1 MPSKKLFSTFWRTP
15 SDAAAP
21 NTATHTEA
29 LMNKPNSQSAESA
42 TAPRADL
49 LSYEDIYHAA
59 GILNPPSGYG
69 IQKVVDMLNSERLRD
84 LAKDVKRS
92 SVLMALDAAGTSL
105 DDLLRDATRR
115 QQALDSYESSR
126 RKQLEE
132 FEAHKSQENAQIE
145 AELDRLRG
153 HYAERIQKN
162 QEQVDREK
170 LAFRDWQGAMQH
182 ETKRIAEVL
191 ELCGNQIAAPFNST
205 PSNSVS
211 TSTIDKSPTETT
223 TGKAAHA

>member
-1 MPSKKLFSTFWRTP
+1 
-15 SDAAAP
+15 
-21 NTATHTEA
+21 
-29 LMNKPNSQSAESA
+29 MNKPNSQSAQSA

-84 LAKDVKRS
+84 MAKDVKRS

-153 HYAERIQKN
+153 HYAERIQRIWSRWIGKN
-162 QEQVDREK
+162 SLSETGREPCNMK
-170 LAFRDWQGAMQH
+170 PSGSRKCLSFAGIRSQPHLIPPRVIVYRPA
-182 ETKRIAEVL
+182 R
-191 ELCGNQIAAPFNST
+191 ST
-205 PSNSVS
+205 NRQPKQLPGKQLMPKS
-211 TSTIDKSPTETT
+211 TTR
-223 TGKAAHA
+223 